1 MVDGSN
7 ERQGGA
13 LTDLVTVLQQGVRNI
28 GQLVQAMRT
37 IFPQQTG
44 TAPTASAGSAT
55 LPATPE
61 GFIMVTLPDGTLAKI
76 PYYLD

>member
-44 TAPTASAGSAT
+44 TSPTASAGAET
-55 LPATPE
+55 LPANPA
-61 GFIMVTLPDGTLAKI
+61 GFIVVSLPDGTSAKV
-76 PYYLD
+76 PYYN